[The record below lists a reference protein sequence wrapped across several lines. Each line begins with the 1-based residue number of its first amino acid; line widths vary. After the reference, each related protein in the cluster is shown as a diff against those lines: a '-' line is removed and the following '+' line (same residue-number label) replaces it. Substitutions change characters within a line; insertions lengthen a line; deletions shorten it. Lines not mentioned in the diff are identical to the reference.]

1 MEILRDPLGRDDFP
15 AQAVVSIGNFDG
27 VHLGHRQVIKE
38 SIARAR
44 EIGAPAVL
52 LTFEP
57 HPVAVLR
64 PEDAPPLLMKMEQR
78 LELFSTFDLDAVA
91 IIPFTNKVAR
101 MDALSFIRNV
111 LVERFRVREVYT
123 GANFR
128 FGMNREG
135 DVELLQ
141 ILGQELGFRAE
152 AWPTVL
158 VDDAPV
164 SSTRIR
170 SLVAGG
176 ELESAWKLLGHPHF
190 GDGEV
195 LLGKRLGRKLGFP
208 TMNIALEKVMM
219 PAEGV
224 YITAVHIPSFQ
235 SIFQSVTNV
244 GVRPTVYENSGVT
257 IESHLMDF
265 TADVYNERVRIFFL
279 RRLRDEEVFN
289 STLQL
294 VAQVRRDVEEAR
306 LWFYSHPID
315 SIPLVRR

>member
-1 MEILRDPLGRDDFP
+1 MQILRDPLGRDDFP
-15 AQAVVSIGNFDG
+15 RQAVVSIGNFDG
-27 VHLGHRQVIKE
+27 VHLGHRQVINE

-44 EIGAPAVL
+44 EIGAPAVVM
-52 LTFEP
+52 TFEP
-57 HPVAVLR
+57 HPVTVLR
-64 PEDAPPLLMKMEQR
+64 PEEAPPLLMTMKQR
-78 LELFSTFDLDAVA
+78 LELLSTLDLDAVA
-91 IIPFTNKVAR
+91 IVPFTHKIAR
-101 MDALSFIRNV
+101 MDAVSFVQRV
-111 LVERFRVREVYT
+111 LVESFEVREVYT

-128 FGMNREG
+128 FGMDREG
-135 DVELLQ
+135 DVELLRL
-141 ILGQELGFRAE
+141 LGERFGFTAE

-158 VDDAPV
+158 VDGDPV

-170 SLVAGG
+170 NLVAEGNV
-176 ELESAWKLLGHPHF
+176 EDAARLLGHPHC
-190 GDGEV
+190 GDGKV

-208 TMNIALEKVMM
+208 TMNIALETVMM

-224 YITAVHIPSFQ
+224 YITAVQIPSFQ

-265 TADVYNERVRIFFL
+265 MADVYNERVRIFFL
-279 RRLRDEEVFN
+279 RRLRDEKVFN

-306 LWFYSHPID
+306 LWFYSHPIE
-315 SIPLVRR
+315 SLSLVRH